1 MLSLWLWYS
10 CHHLIE
16 LEWGTSDSSFQ
27 CHKRSFRSRISM
39 LQKGRCLLASKFSS
53 LMIAAGTINALKIVW
68 PSALHILCQWHTLN
82 AVWRFCNNGNNGIKK
97 PDWPDWPILLRLF
110 RRMVYAETKEKY
122 DELYQDLLSDSTAK
136 KYPKFVCHLERQYF
150 TRSEKFTKYFRMENN
165 LPLHGVNTS
174 NITEALKTS
183 LLTALMLVSFN

>member
-10 CHHLIE
+10 CNHLIE

-82 AVWRFCNNGNNGIKK
+82 AVCRFCNNGNNGIMK
-97 PDWPDWPILLRLF
+97 PVLDQYCYDCSKGLF
-110 RRMVYAETKEKY
+110 MDAETKGKY
-122 DELYQDLLSDSTAK
+122 EEFYQDLLSDVTAK
-136 KYPKFVCHLERQYF
+136 NIRNLFVIWSVAMFYKIRKVHKVFQNG
-150 TRSEKFTKYFRMENN
+150 K
-165 LPLHGVNTS
+165 
-174 NITEALKTS
+174 
-183 LLTALMLVSFN
+183 